1 MNDVPEQVNILG
13 PDATQVSAQY
23 LREVAHTKRFL
34 ERWTMDPSFRDRY
47 IEDPAAAVA
56 SIGLSLTQE
65 QIDPMIIPEL
75 ATEITRRLEAGEQDA
90 CPESVKRYRA
100 FINEKK
106 RHRAVTR
113 RAGAPADPRLAA
125 WRARQI
131 ERCRGELGPVRADA
145 IVHAPVVF
153 ELSKGCTV
161 GCWFC
166 GVAAPD
172 FDHNWAYTEQNA
184 QLWTGVLEAVQDVVG
199 EPARQGF
206 LYWATDP
213 LDNPDYEHYLTEFH
227 RVFGRCPQTTTAIGH
242 KDVERTRRLLALGE
256 SLGSFVDRFSI
267 ISLKFLDIVHE
278 AFTPEEM
285 LRVEC
290 VAQNREASDKH
301 LKSNSGRAR
310 QFANGKRA
318 AELAGEETSSTIAC
332 VSGFLFN
339 MVERSVKLITPC
351 NSSDRWP
358 LGYWIVDE
366 GTFEDAAELRALL
379 EKMIANNCRRYL
391 GVDDP
396 VRLRSDVRVSVQG
409 DRVVAASLGLETTLG
424 PLPDVD
430 EVAGWLRE
438 GTLTVGEIATLREER
453 SGISMVDTM
462 VLFDQLF
469 VRGLTDEEPAVP
481 PPSATPAPRGRARKV
496 AVTLQSSP
504 R

>member
-1 MNDVPEQVNILG
+1 VNYVPEKISILG
-13 PDATQVSAQY
+13 PNAQQVPAEH
-23 LREVAHTKRFL
+23 LRDVAHTKRFL

-47 IEDPAAAVA
+47 IEDPEAAIA
-56 SIGLSLTQE
+56 SLGLALTKE
-65 QIDPMIIPEL
+65 QIDPMVIPAL
-75 ATEITRRLEAGEQDA
+75 AGEITRRLEAGEEDA

-106 RHRAVTR
+106 RHRSATR
-113 RAGAPADPRLAA
+113 RAGAPADRRLAA

-131 ERCRGELGPVRADA
+131 ERCRGELGSVRADA
-145 IVHAPVVF
+145 IVHAPIVF

-172 FDHNWAYTEQNA
+172 FDHNLAYTEETA
-184 QLWTGVLEAVQDVVG
+184 QLWTGVLEAVRDVVG
-199 EPARQGF
+199 EPAQQGF

-213 LDNPDYEHYLTEFH
+213 LDNPDYESYLTEFH
-227 RVFGRCPQTTTAIGH
+227 RVFGRCPQTTTAIAH
-242 KDVERTRRLLALGE
+242 KDVQRTRRLLDLGA

-290 VAQNREASDKH
+290 VAQNKEASDKH

-318 AELAGEETSSTIAC
+318 AELAGDETSSTIAC
-332 VSGFLFN
+332 VTGFLFN

-351 NSSDRWP
+351 NSSERWP

-366 GTFEDAAELRALL
+366 GTFGTAEELRALL
-379 EKMIANNCRRYL
+379 EAMVAKNCRPYI
-391 GVDDP
+391 GVEDL
-396 VRLRSDVRVSVQG
+396 VRLRADVRLSVEG
-409 DRVVAASLGLETTLG
+409 DLVQAASLGINTTLG
-424 PLPDVD
+424 PLPDAED
-430 EVAGWLRE
+430 VAGWLSE
-438 GTLTVGEIATLREER
+438 GTLTVGEVAALREER
-453 SGISMVDTM
+453 SEVSMVDTM
-462 VLFDQLF
+462 VLFDLLF
-469 VRGLTDEEPAVP
+469 VRGLINEEPAVP
-481 PPSATPAPRGRARKV
+481 PPSATPAPRGRSRKV
-496 AVTLQSSP
+496 SLTLQST

>member
-1 MNDVPEQVNILG
+1 VNHESEQISVLG
-13 PDATQVSAQY
+13 KDAQRVSAEY
-23 LREVAHTKRFL
+23 LRDVAHTKRFL

-47 IEDPAAAVA
+47 TEDPAAA
-56 SIGLSLTQE
+56 IGSLGLVLTAEQLDPLLSYS
-65 QIDPMIIPEL
+65 L
-75 ATEITRRLEAGEQDA
+75 ATEITERLAAGEQDA

-113 RAGAPADPRLAA
+113 NSGEPSDPRLAA
-125 WRARQI
+125 WRARQV
-131 ERCRGELGPVRADA
+131 ERCRGELGPSRAEA
-145 IVHAPVVF
+145 IVHAPVTF

-172 FDHNWAYTEQNA
+172 FDHNLEYTEENA
-184 QLWTGVLEAVQDVVG
+184 RLWTGVLEAVRDVVG
-199 EPARQGF
+199 EPASQGF

-213 LDNPDYEHYLTEFH
+213 LDNPDYESYLAEFH
-227 RVFGRCPQTTTAIGH
+227 RVFGRCPQTTTAIAH
-242 KDVERTRRLLALGE
+242 KDVERTRRLLDLGA

-290 VAQNREASDKH
+290 VAQNRESSDKH

-318 AELAGEETSSTIAC
+318 SELAGEQTSSTIAC

-366 GTFEDAAELRALL
+366 GTFDTAEELRALL
-379 EKMIANNCRRYL
+379 EKIIANNCRRYL
-391 GVDDP
+391 GVDDT
-396 VRLRSDVRVSVQG
+396 VRLRNDVRISVED
-409 DRVVAASLGLETTLG
+409 DRVLATSLGIATTLG
-424 PLPDVD
+424 PLPDAQD
-430 EVAGWLRE
+430 VARWLGE
-438 GTLTVGEIATLREER
+438 GALTVEQIATLREER
-453 SGISMVDTM
+453 SGVSPVETM
-462 VLFDQLF
+462 VLLDQLF
-469 VRGLTDEEPAVP
+469 VRGLTNEEPAEP
-481 PPSATPAPRGRARKV
+481 PASATPAPRGRARKV
-496 AVTLQSSP
+496 SVTLQST